1 MTFAELTGVL
11 QIITILLAVAFG
23 CLLGF
28 LLGFLRGRISER
40 RKIRRWLQQQHLE
53 QAEAK
58 SALADQ
64 VTEWSLTL
72 QRTREALKA
81 AMRPVDAD

>member
-28 LLGFLRGRISER
+28 LLGFLRGA
-40 RKIRRWLQQQHLE
+40 HLGT
-53 QAEAK
+53 AK
-58 SALADQ
+58 NSAL
-64 VTEWSLTL
+64 V
-72 QRTREALKA
+72 A
-81 AMRPVDAD
+81 ATAS